1 MSRVQAIEDQVR
13 ELSGPEVRELR
24 TWLDDFE
31 AQLWD
36 DQIAADS
43 KMRKFDSLIER
54 ALADEREGKTTD
66 L

>member
-13 ELSGPEVRELR
+13 ELSGPETRELR
-24 TWLDDFE
+24 AWLDDFE

-36 DQIAADS
+36 ERIAANS
-43 KMRKFDSLIER
+43 KMGKFDSLIER
-54 ALADEREGKTTD
+54 AVADERDGKMTE

>member
-1 MSRVQAIEDQVR
+1 VSRVQAIEDQVR

-24 TWLDDFE
+24 AWLDEFE
-31 AQLWD
+31 AQLFED
-36 DQIAADS
+36 RIAADS

-54 ALADEREGKTTD
+54 ALADERNGKTTY